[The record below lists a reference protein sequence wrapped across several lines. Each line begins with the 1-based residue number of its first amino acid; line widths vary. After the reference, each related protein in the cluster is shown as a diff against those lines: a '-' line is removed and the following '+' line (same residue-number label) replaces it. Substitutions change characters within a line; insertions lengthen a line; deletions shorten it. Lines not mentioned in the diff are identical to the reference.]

1 MLSREVAERVLGRC
15 LITGGDFAEIFEE
28 DTLNNSISILNG
40 KVENSVGGRTYGIGI
55 RIFKGLKSV
64 YAYTNNNSLTS
75 LLNVAQKAALAL
87 GELKEE
93 KMIVLNETNTV
104 NFNPILLAPSSIEIN
119 KKIGVMKVAYNA
131 AKNYHDEIVQVGV
144 GYVDKE
150 QNVLIAN
157 TEGLYTED
165 KRVRTRLTVNA
176 IASANGE
183 NQTGFEGPGRHMGFE
198 MFKEIDPEYYGKA
211 AAKQAYTMLHAK
223 NCPAG
228 RMTVAIDNGFGG
240 VIFHEACGHS
250 LEATAVAKGNSVFT
264 GKLGQQIASTKV
276 TAIDDGTIP
285 NAWGS
290 LNIDDEGNKTQKNV
304 LIENGILKSY
314 MIDKLNGRRMNM
326 EATGSS
332 RRQSYKYQ
340 PTSRMTNTYIAAGTD
355 KNEDIMKSLD
365 GLYAK
370 KLGGGS
376 VNPVTGEFNFAV
388 QEGYIV
394 KNGVIQEPVRGAS
407 LIGKG
412 SQVLMDIVMVGDNLE
427 LAQGM
432 CGASSGSIPTNVGQP
447 MIKVKNMTVG
457 GR

>member
-211 AAKQAYTMLHAK
+211 AA
-223 NCPAG
+223 
-228 RMTVAIDNGFGG
+228 R
-240 VIFHEACGHS
+240 
-250 LEATAVAKGNSVFT
+250 
-264 GKLGQQIASTKV
+264 ASIYNV
-276 TAIDDGTIP
+276 TC
-285 NAWGS
+285 
-290 LNIDDEGNKTQKNV
+290 
-304 LIENGILKSY
+304 
-314 MIDKLNGRRMNM
+314 
-326 EATGSS
+326 
-332 RRQSYKYQ
+332 
-340 PTSRMTNTYIAAGTD
+340 
-355 KNEDIMKSLD
+355 
-365 GLYAK
+365 K
-370 KLGGGS
+370 KLS
-376 VNPVTGEFNFAV
+376 C
-388 QEGYIV
+388 
-394 KNGVIQEPVRGAS
+394 R
-407 LIGKG
+407 
-412 SQVLMDIVMVGDNLE
+412 
-427 LAQGM
+427 
-432 CGASSGSIPTNVGQP
+432 
-447 MIKVKNMTVG
+447 
-457 GR
+457 